1 MFIFAGTSNTQK
13 QRHVVLPVRSK
24 TGLIIFLVCLDKKA
38 NKNVKQDC
46 HLFPLCVLP
55 SRVLFWQNDIWVFAT
70 TSFPTREICAQHQFC
85 VLIIISVLDPRGRG
99 LDDSDRSWA
108 QRLRHH
114 LHCTSWCR
122 YNIARFTVSPPPSS
136 LSIALHTSVNMP
148 PVAVLFLKSRG
159 CVSTRTVGKVQD
171 ESPHLLI
178 NVSDCFED

>member
-108 QRLRHH
+108 QRLSSDATTSIVPHDAATTLPDLPSPLLLPPFLSPCTQVWICH
-114 LHCTSWCR
+114 L
-122 YNIARFTVSPPPSS
+122 S
-136 LSIALHTSVNMP
+136 LY
-148 PVAVLFLKSRG
+148 F
-159 CVSTRTVGKVQD
+159 
-171 ESPHLLI
+171 
-178 NVSDCFED
+178 F